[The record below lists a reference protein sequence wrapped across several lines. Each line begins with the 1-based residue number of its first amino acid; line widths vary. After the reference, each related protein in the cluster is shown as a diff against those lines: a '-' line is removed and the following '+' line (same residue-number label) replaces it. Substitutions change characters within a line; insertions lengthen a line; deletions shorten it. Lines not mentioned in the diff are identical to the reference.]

1 MLLLRKYDFL
11 SLLEATK
18 LYEEAMKEGSVN
30 ISIIKCLV
38 LGIAGVG
45 KTHLKWLLLP
55 DGNDKS
61 TGRVSTGLAD
71 NPVQAF
77 VGSVKS
83 ILAGVDENDPGRWE
97 VIDEAKLMQV
107 LASAYHLKPTPTK
120 TQIPQPPSLPMAS
133 ENLTNNSSQPA
144 KTAPKPS
151 TLEPLEA
158 EHHSDRDVFDNPA
171 TGEVDSLFI
180 EVFKNISSRK
190 VLNVRLVQFIDS
202 GGQPQFL
209 ELLPVFVQDVSVVLY
224 AINLSES
231 LNHCPMIYFYGKDS
245 RPVGNPYK
253 SPSSHKQVLE
263 QCVRAA
269 HARDF
274 RPHLFVVGTHRDEE
288 DKCSETK
295 GGKGDVIKQMVNSEY
310 LICKNG
316 VDVIWDINGA
326 NPDSYDQKVAGE
338 LRHAIVDHC
347 NDEATPS
354 LPIKWFGLEMLI
366 KHTAARGV
374 ISLHRCLQLAR
385 SLGMDEQ
392 ALEAALLH
400 MVKYSLL
407 LWYHNIPS
415 LHNIVFC
422 DPQVI
427 LNIISD
433 LVQCKHELAGGDL
446 SKLLGISGVKEA
458 WCSKFKAHA
467 TFSHHFLSLNYFK
480 RHFLSDVFNVEHFTA
495 LMCHLFIMVP
505 LVGGDYLMPAL
516 LHPLSPESI
525 RRHNASAQPLLLHLH
540 NDLVPF
546 GLFSCLVSSI
556 QTECSVLEV
565 NKVPV
570 CLYRNCVSFKC
581 KKFPAQ
587 FTIIDSSLFIEVHL
601 DSARDVPTACP
612 RIRKLIYDGITKC
625 SDVLRYHSLKLLK
638 DGFACSN
645 KSCKGVATPYDS
657 DPNLASC
664 AGCSTDMDLT
674 SNHTVWIAEER
685 KHSNGMFIVCFTCY
699 ISITICAMSD
709 SIGGMWSIFTCAC
722 HIYHM
727 FFLQIIL
734 LLIKIYSV
742 LLKKWWIGSHWESNY
757 ILTLQR

>member
-1 MLLLRKYDFL
+1 MKTLIKNMRNMYMYMYCR
-11 SLLEATK
+11 SL
-18 LYEEAMKEGSVN
+18 
-30 ISIIKCLV
+30 
-38 LGIAGVG
+38 
-45 KTHLKWLLLP
+45 
-55 DGNDKS
+55 
-61 TGRVSTGLAD
+61 
-71 NPVQAF
+71 F
-77 VGSVKS
+77 
-83 ILAGVDENDPGRWE
+83 
-97 VIDEAKLMQV
+97 
-107 LASAYHLKPTPTK
+107 TPTK
-120 TQIPQPPSLPMAS
+120 TQIPQPLSLPMAS
-133 ENLTNNSSQPA
+133 ENLTNKSSQPA

-158 EHHSDRDVFDNPA
+158 EHLSDRDMFDNPA
-171 TGEVDSLFI
+171 TGEVDSRFI
-180 EVFKNISSRK
+180 EAFKNISCKK

-209 ELLPVFVQDVSVVLY
+209 ELLPAFIQDVSVVLY

-245 RPVGNPYK
+245 QPVGNPYK

-274 RPHLFVVGTHRDEE
+274 RPHLFVVGTHHDEE

-316 VDVIWDINGA
+316 VDVIWDMNGA

-354 LPIKWFGLEMLI
+354 LPIKWFGLEMQI
-366 KHTAARGV
+366 KHTAVRGV

-400 MVKYSLL
+400 MVKYNLL
-407 LWYHNIPS
+407 LWYHNVPS
-415 LHNIVFC
+415 LRNIVFC

-433 LVQCKHELAGGDL
+433 LVQCKHELAGGEV
-446 SKLLGISGVKEA
+446 LGIAGVKNA
-458 WCSKFKAHA
+458 WCSKFRDHGIVSTDFLYVNRFEK
-467 TFSHHFLSLNYFK
+467 HFL
-480 RHFLSDVFNVEHFTA
+480 DDAFNVEHFTA

-505 LVGGDYLMPAL
+505 LEGGDYLMPAL
-516 LHPLSPESI
+516 LDPLSPESI
-525 RRHNASAQPLLLHLH
+525 RRHNASAQPLLLHLQ

-581 KKFPAQ
+581 RKFPAE
-587 FTIIDSSLFIEVHL
+587 FTIVDSTAHIKVHL
-601 DSARDVPTACP
+601 DSAWDNSKACP
-612 RIRKLIYDGITKC
+612 KIRKLIHEAIRRCGSILAYKGWGNI
-625 SDVLRYHSLKLLK
+625 K
-638 DGFACSN
+638 DGFVCSN
-645 KSCKGVATPYDS
+645 DSCKGIVTPFEEE
-657 DPNLASC
+657 PNLAACNS
-664 AGCSTDMDLT
+664 CSTVAVLT
-674 SNHTVWIAEER
+674 PQHSVWIGEKGGR
-685 KHSNGMFIVCFTCY
+685 INGKMIVT
-699 ISITICAMSD
+699 IS
-709 SIGGMWSIFTCAC
+709 
-722 HIYHM
+722 
-727 FFLQIIL
+727 
-734 LLIKIYSV
+734 
-742 LLKKWWIGSHWESNY
+742 
-757 ILTLQR
+757 

>member
-1 MLLLRKYDFL
+1 MLLLCKYDFL
-11 SLLEATK
+11 SLSEATK

-30 ISIIKCLV
+30 ISITKCLV

-45 KTHLKWLLLP
+45 KTHIKRLLLP

-133 ENLTNNSSQPA
+133 ENLTNKSSQPA
-144 KTAPKPS
+144 KRAPKPS

-158 EHHSDRDVFDNPA
+158 EHQSDHDVFDNPA
-171 TGEVDSLFI
+171 TGEVANLFI
-180 EVFKNISSRK
+180 EAFKNISSKK

-224 AINLSES
+224 ALNLSES

-245 RPVGNPYK
+245 QPVGKPYK

-274 RPHLFVVGTHRDEE
+274 RPRFFVVGTHRDEE

-295 GGKGDVIKQMVNSEY
+295 RGKGDVIKQMVNSEY

-326 NPDSYDQKVAGE
+326 NPDSYDQKVASE
-338 LRHAIVDHC
+338 LRHALVDHC

-354 LPIKWFGLEMLI
+354 LPIKWFGLEMEI
-366 KHTAARGV
+366 KHTAVRGV
-374 ISLHRCLQLAR
+374 ISLDRCLQLAR

-400 MVKYSLL
+400 MVKYNLL
-407 LWYHNIPS
+407 LWYHNVPS
-415 LHNIVFC
+415 LRNIVFC

-433 LVQCKHELAGGDL
+433 LVQCKHELAGGEV
-446 SKLLGISGVKEA
+446 LGIAGVRNA
-458 WCSKFKAHA
+458 WCSKFRDHGIVS
-467 TFSHHFLSLNYFK
+467 TDFLNLNRFQQHFL
-480 RHFLSDVFNVEHFTA
+480 DIVFNVKHFTA

-505 LVGGDYLMPAL
+505 LEGGDYLMPAL
-516 LHPLSPESI
+516 LDPLSSESI
-525 RRHNASAQPLLLHLH
+525 SRHTASAKCQPLLLHLQ
-540 NDLVPF
+540 NDLIPF

-556 QTECSVLEV
+556 QTECSVLEEK
-565 NKVPV
+565 KVPV

-581 KKFPAQ
+581 RKFPAQ

-601 DSARDVPTACP
+601 NSARDIPTACR
-612 RIRKLIYDGITKC
+612 RIRKLIYDGIKKC
-625 SDVLRYHSLKLLK
+625 SDVLRYHSLKLLN

-645 KSCKGVATPYDS
+645 RSCKGVATPYDS

-664 AGCSTDMDLT
+664 TSCSTDMDLT

-685 KHSNGMFIVCFTCY
+685 KYSNGTFIVY
-699 ISITICAMSD
+699 
-709 SIGGMWSIFTCAC
+709 
-722 HIYHM
+722 
-727 FFLQIIL
+727 L
-734 LLIKIYSV
+734 
-742 LLKKWWIGSHWESNY
+742 
-757 ILTLQR
+757 